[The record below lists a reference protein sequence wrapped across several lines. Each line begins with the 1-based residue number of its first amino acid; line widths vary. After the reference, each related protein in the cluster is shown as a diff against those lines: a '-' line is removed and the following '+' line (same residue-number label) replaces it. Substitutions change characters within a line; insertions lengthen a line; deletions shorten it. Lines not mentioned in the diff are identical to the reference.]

1 MTLAT
6 ATSDWGER
14 LGSEPMLFVI
24 VCAIAVLAGFSVLS
38 VAWLMGRS
46 VWESRLARERAAF
59 WESHGKLI
67 AAVVGDPP
75 SENNWIE
82 AARAAHPAVLRHC
95 LNEYLMRTTG
105 EYKDGIARLYRGL
118 GLLDGDLVDLRSR
131 RWSVRI
137 RALRRLSGVVTADE
151 CKAIAP
157 LAAEGGEMRL
167 LVAQIVGRIG
177 SAADVLPMLASWPVT
192 SRLSEYPIHVMVNAL
207 SPDGMRA
214 LLRHWEDLPSASIQR
229 IVLDAAATSVPAA
242 CHDLLPSAAR
252 HPSLEVR
259 IAAAHACGAM
269 TSPQTLAL
277 LGPLAQDPQWEVRA
291 QAVKALGA
299 HPQPQ
304 SVAIL
309 CAALRDKS
317 FWVRQNAAFALGRHG
332 DEGIDRLRQIAAT
345 SDDRFARD
353 AAEHV
358 LADLGLLAVDASV
371 VAPPPVPPIA
381 APSPPLLAVTA

>member
-1 MTLAT
+1 MSLAT
-6 ATSDWGER
+6 ATSDWGDR
-14 LGSEPMLFVI
+14 LANEPMLVVV
-24 VCAIAVLAGFSVLS
+24 VCAIIVLSGFSLLS

-46 VWESRLARERAAF
+46 LWEAGVARERARF

-67 AAVVGDPP
+67 AAVVGDPVD
-75 SENNWIE
+75 ENRWIE
-82 AARAAHPAVLRHC
+82 AARAAPPGVLRHC

-118 GLLDGDLVDLRSR
+118 GLLAGDLVDLRSR

-167 LVAQIVGRIG
+167 LVAQIIGRIG
-177 SAADVLPMLASWPVT
+177 SAREVLPMLASWPVT

-207 SPDGMRA
+207 PPDGMRD
-214 LLRHWEDLPSASIQR
+214 LLGHWEDLPSATIQR
-229 IVLDAAATSVPAA
+229 IVLDAAAVSVPGA
-242 CHDLLPSAAR
+242 CHGLLPSAAR

-259 IAAAHACGAM
+259 IAVAHACGAM

-277 LGPLAQDPQWEVRA
+277 LGPLAADEQWEVRA

-299 HPQPQ
+299 HPQAR
-304 SVAIL
+304 SVDIL

-332 DEGIDRLRQIAAT
+332 DNGVECLRRIANS

-358 LADLGLLAVDASV
+358 LADLGLLTEAAPPAAPT
-371 VAPPPVPPIA
+371 VAPAVPVPA
-381 APSPPLLAVTA
+381 